1 MATKIA
7 LGAPNAA
14 PDPSMMFSGFSVTF
28 GVGLISFVLALL
40 LQSALVRATIEDM
53 NGKQPSFG
61 DCLQIAVRYLLPT
74 LGVGL
79 LVALGAGLGAL
90 LLFVP
95 GVILW
100 LGWCVAVP
108 VLIQERL
115 GVLGSMSRSRVL
127 TKGNRW
133 PLFGLFV
140 VLFLAVMAIQMV
152 LGTITLLLGG
162 IVGAVGA
169 ALVSTASSMLLSIAT
184 AATYVELRQVREG
197 TSVEELAEI
206 FA

>member
-1 MATKIA
+1 M
-7 LGAPNAA
+7 GAPNAA
-14 PDPSMMFSGFSVTF
+14 PDPGMILSGFSVTF

-95 GVILW
+95 GVMLW

-115 GVLGSMSRSRVL
+115 GVFGSMSRSRVL

-152 LGTITLLLGG
+152 LGTVTLLLGG